1 MSSNFPTNALT
12 FDVVD
17 IQLEERVDR
26 NAIGCYVSVGKRLL
40 DVLVLG
46 DLEQKLRVALSKP
59 ADSIQIIIKFL
70 GKDERKLGSV
80 SLPARLFLEGPPN
93 RTYKHWVTIF
103 DHLDDDEFDGELGEN
118 DEECP
123 RILLEYTTHF
133 EDGKRREEE
142 KKRAQTKKK
151 EVVDKP
157 LKKTPA
163 ASFAST
169 KSQERAKPPAPAP
182 APAPAPPAPPKPAEN
197 RYKVSTLQKELSEK
211 L

>member
-1 MSSNFPTNALT
+1 M
-12 FDVVD
+12 
-17 IQLEERVDR
+17 
-26 NAIGCYVSVGKRLL
+26 GKRLL

-46 DLEQKLRVALSKP
+46 DLEQKLRVSLSKP

-80 SLPARLFLEGPPN
+80 SLPARMFLESQPN
-93 RTYKHWVTIF
+93 RTYKHWVTIL

-118 DEECP
+118 DDESP
-123 RILLEYTTHF
+123 RILLEYTTLF

-142 KKRAQTKKK
+142 KKRTANKKK

-157 LKKTPA
+157 LKKTPV

-182 APAPAPPAPPKPAEN
+182 APPAQPKKEPPKPAEN
-197 RYKVSTLQKELSEK
+197 RYKVSTL
-211 L
+211 